1 MATFGCNRAGTLT
14 PRSAGSRRDV
24 SDPARLDKAQH
35 TAGPVWGRLGE
46 CMSRTDLLP
55 DAGPVLSLRQA
66 LYRAGR
72 DFRGGI
78 TSLAQSMVMDLDTL
92 QKKLKLD
99 EERRWLNPDE
109 LEDVIGITQDDRLLD
124 ALVRPAGAVWY
135 RPVPVPATQDALKAV
150 GELLQK
156 EGAFVGSLHDGAAD
170 KVWQP
175 HEVALLE
182 HHGNEVIR
190 AVLSIMAGA
199 RSAMEG
205 RSNG

>member
-1 MATFGCNRAGTLT
+1 
-14 PRSAGSRRDV
+14 
-24 SDPARLDKAQH
+24 
-35 TAGPVWGRLGE
+35 
-46 CMSRTDLLP
+46 MSRTDLLP

-72 DFRGGI
+72 DYKGGI
-78 TSLAQSMVMDLDTL
+78 TSLAHDLGMDLDAL

-99 EERRWLNPDE
+99 EERRWPTPDE
-109 LEDVIGITQDDRLLD
+109 LEEIITFTQDSRLLD
-124 ALVRPAGAVWY
+124 ALLRPAAAVWY
-135 RPVPVPATQDALKAV
+135 RPIPVPATQDALKAV

-156 EGAFVGSLHDGAAD
+156 EGQFVGSLHNGAAD
-170 KVWQP
+170 NVWQP

-199 RSAMEG
+199 RDAMEG
-205 RSNG
+205 RHDG